1 MDMDQINFF
10 LQHYNRQTDIQSL
23 LRSGDTINQAL
34 NVKLSSV
41 NPIQAP
47 TYLKIIQQHGVR

>member
-1 MDMDQINFF
+1 MDQINFF